1 MKNKNIALEAWQHS
15 DESQN
20 EAIARAI
27 EDNGVDAVDV
37 VEVRLHSL
45 TETRATRLVKDGR
58 RHARYINH
66 EWFGRLLDLTDL
78 VRSHKVI
85 VTRKTAL
92 EAIDRFNIRFPDKD
106 IILDAAN
113 K

>member
-15 DESQN
+15 DETQS

-27 EDNGVDAVDV
+27 AENAVAGPDV

-45 TETRATRLVKDGR
+45 TETRPIRLVKDGR
-58 RHARYINH
+58 RLARYINH
-66 EWFGRLLDLTDL
+66 QWFGRLLDLTDL
-78 VRSHKVI
+78 VRSQKVI
-85 VTRKTAL
+85 VTRKTAM
-92 EAIDRFNIRFPDKD
+92 EAIERFNIRNPDKD
-106 IILDAAN
+106 IILGAT